1 MRKRYPKPDFKV
13 FFRGAAW
20 VWGCVI
26 FLHCIPDLAAW
37 FYAHFY
43 GETFVINE
51 RRYRVLLVIAYVMA
65 AFPTLL
71 WIVGACYA
79 TWQNRKLER
88 EEKSQN

>member
-1 MRKRYPKPDFKV
+1 
-13 FFRGAAW
+13 
-20 VWGCVI
+20 VI
-26 FLHCIPDLAAW
+26 FLHWIPDLAAW

-43 GETFVINE
+43 AETFVIDE

-88 EEKSQN
+88 EEKNQG